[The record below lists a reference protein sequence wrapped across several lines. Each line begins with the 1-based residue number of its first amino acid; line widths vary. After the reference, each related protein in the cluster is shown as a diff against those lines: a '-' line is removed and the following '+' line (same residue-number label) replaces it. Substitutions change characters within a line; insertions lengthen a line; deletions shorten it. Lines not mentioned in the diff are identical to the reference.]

1 VYKERF
7 WADSITALGTLLV
20 RMSCTG
26 VQLASEVKS
35 SMNLMEA
42 ESVAR
47 LPRGAEWQYEP
58 KWDGFRCL
66 LIREGSRIRMQSKG
80 GRDLV
85 RYFPEIAAAAATLP
99 QKTLTLDG
107 ELIIE
112 LEAGYSF
119 DALLQRIHPA
129 VSRVK
134 RLAEETPATFMV
146 FDLLQSGTRDLAVL
160 SLTKRRAALEK
171 LSRHTFEVGGI
182 FRLSPAS
189 RNYADAEAWLNTV
202 NEDHDGVVAKRLD
215 LPYRAGA
222 RDSMQKIKLLRSADC
237 VIGGFRYAEKKL
249 ANRKVVGS
257 LLLGLYSKDGLLH
270 HVGFTSGIRSSDRPA
285 LTDRLEKIVTP
296 QSFTGNTPGG
306 PSRWTT
312 KRSGEWRAVRPTY
325 VVEVSYDHVSGD
337 RFRHGTKIIRWR
349 PDKKP
354 SQCRLDQLRQAATK
368 RPLKTVSG
376 A

>member
-1 VYKERF
+1 
-7 WADSITALGTLLV
+7 
-20 RMSCTG
+20 
-26 VQLASEVKS
+26 
-35 SMNLMEA
+35 
-42 ESVAR
+42 
-47 LPRGAEWQYEP
+47 
-58 KWDGFRCL
+58 
-66 LIREGSRIRMQSKG
+66 
-80 GRDLV
+80 
-85 RYFPEIAAAAATLP
+85 
-99 QKTLTLDG
+99 
-107 ELIIE
+107 LIIE
-112 LEAGYSF
+112 LEAWYSF

-222 RDSMQKIKLLRSADC
+222 RDGMQKIKLLRSADC